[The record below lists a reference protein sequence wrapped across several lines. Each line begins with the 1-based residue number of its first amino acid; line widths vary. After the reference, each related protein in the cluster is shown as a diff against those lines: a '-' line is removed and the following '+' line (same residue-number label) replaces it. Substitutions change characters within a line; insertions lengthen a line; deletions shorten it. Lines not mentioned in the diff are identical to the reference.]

1 MDGVN
6 LLKMR
11 MFGVGPQSRHVGVD
25 NYSQSQDFDDD
36 GQSRRQRRGGW
47 NGGRSQASNN
57 GDVKNKN
64 QYKNGKRG
72 DANGY
77 TNINRGGRN
86 RGVINMDDDDDDNN
100 SDTYGD
106 GSGDQQGNGVID
118 LSISEKLPSVQR
130 LKNIIDRLRSFNVLK
145 ALPSDTKYVK
155 EDVDTLIEKNLE
167 KLFSQALFD
176 DRFILEALVKIVRKE
191 DDLMTSRQKIN
202 IKKDVS
208 MLTTA
213 QKNALTAF
221 YPNLMGLIKALLT
234 HCDKQDRA
242 VHPTDIPGTV
252 KQMIIRIWKDVMADL
267 NELRYVI
274 VYASGEGLITL
285 GDFPTEW
292 NKTISDRNM
301 KISNLKTE
309 IHKLTEQRIQ
319 LQQELNERDHKIE
332 EIRSEYADRDTQLQL
347 VQSDI
352 QNRDKTL
359 ETYTDVRV
367 MLNANL
373 ERIDSQSTA
382 GL

>member
-11 MFGVGPQSRHVGVD
+11 MFGVGPQSRNAGVD
-25 NYSQSQDFDDD
+25 SQSQDWDNGG
-36 GQSRRQRRGGW
+36 GQQRRRGGW
-47 NGGRSQASNN
+47 NGGQSQASNN
-57 GDVKNKN
+57 GDMKNKN
-64 QYKNGKRG
+64 QFRNGKRG
-72 DANGY
+72 GANGY
-77 TNINRGGRN
+77 MNNNRGGRS
-86 RGVINMDDDDDDNN
+86 GEVINLDDDDENN
-100 SDTYGD
+100 SDNYGD

-130 LKNIIDRLRSFNVLK
+130 LKNIVDRLRSFNVLK
-145 ALPSDTKYVK
+145 ALPSDTKYIK

-191 DDLMTSRQKIN
+191 DDLMTSKQKIN
-202 IKKDVS
+202 IKKDMS
-208 MLTTA
+208 TLTTA
-213 QKNALTAF
+213 QKNALTVF

-234 HCDKQDRA
+234 HCDKQDRS

-252 KQMIIRIWKDVMADL
+252 KQMIIRVWKDVMADL

-301 KISNLKTE
+301 KISSLKTE
-309 IHKLTEQRIQ
+309 IHKLIEQRIQ

-373 ERIDSQSTA
+373 ERIDSQSIT